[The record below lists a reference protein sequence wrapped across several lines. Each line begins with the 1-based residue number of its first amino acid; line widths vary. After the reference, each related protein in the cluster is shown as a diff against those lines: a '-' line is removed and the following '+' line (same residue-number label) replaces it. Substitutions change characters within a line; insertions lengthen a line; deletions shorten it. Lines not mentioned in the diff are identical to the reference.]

1 MGHSIRSKVKRKHK
15 TIKALKQD
23 PIKAKTLQKLAAI
36 GDQVLKEAIERK
48 KLEAAEMAKMAPA
61 EDTEMEGETEPSDQ
75 SKGAIDKRI
84 KERKMRHI
92 RKFRNLL

>member
-36 GDQVLKEAIERK
+36 GDQVLKEAIE
-48 KLEAAEMAKMAPA
+48 
-61 EDTEMEGETEPSDQ
+61 Q
-75 SKGAIDKRI
+75 
-84 KERKMRHI
+84 KMRQHKGKTREHHAI
-92 RKFRNLL
+92 Q